1 LAEPLSPAVSPKEG
15 GYTAVEI
22 IVVLVI
28 ASVLS
33 SMAFPV
39 IESVVTDVRLDV
51 AAERLGSD
59 LYWAR
64 IQAVKRNDVVHVATT
79 GPGSYEI
86 QSVGARRLAAKVEFG
101 PATTDTLRFA
111 PFGLTVSGPATYV
124 LTLGSA
130 SRTLDVSPAGLPE
143 VR

>member
-1 LAEPLSPAVSPKEG
+1 
-15 GYTAVEI
+15 
-22 IVVLVI
+22 
-28 ASVLS
+28 
-33 SMAFPV
+33 MAFPV

-64 IQAVKRNDVVHVATT
+64 IQAVKRNDVVHVART
-79 GPGSYEI
+79 GPASYEI
-86 QSVGARRLAAKVEFG
+86 QSVGARRLAANVEFG

-111 PFGLTVSGPATYV
+111 PLGLTLSGPATYV
-124 LTLGSA
+124 LTLGPA